1 MISPFSLFLL
11 LVTQACTGKH
21 FLVEVEDNST
31 LKTVT
36 NKSKNISICRH
47 FVTEFIQELL
57 KQIRKS
63 FPPASGLHPGQVCF
77 TVLRTRVLFVWYC
90 MVLQNIV
97 WFCMVLQGIA

>member
-36 NKSKNISICRH
+36 NKLKNISICRH

-63 FPPASGLHPGQVCF
+63 FPPASGLHQGQVCF
-77 TVLRTRVLFVWYC
+77 TVLRTRVLFVWFYMVLHGFAGYC
-90 MVLQNIV
+90 MILQ
-97 WFCMVLQGIA
+97 

>member
-63 FPPASGLHPGQVCF
+63 FPPASGLHQGQVCF
-77 TVLRTRVLFVWYC
+77 TVLRMRVLFVWFC
-90 MVLQNIV
+90 RVLHDTTVMILV
-97 WFCMVLQGIA
+97 EKRAS